1 MIDSLSDR
9 FQALYNPHREVSVDE
24 AMIPF
29 KGRSTLKQYMP
40 QKPVKRGI
48 KVWML
53 ADTTNGYVTS
63 LEVYT
68 GKKGNTTEVGLGGKV
83 VISLTKH
90 LQICES
96 ITYVPKNTNIECV
109 HKCDLSLQVSPHLL

>member
-90 LQICES
+90 LQ
-96 ITYVPKNTNIECV
+96 N
-109 HKCDLSLQVSPHLL
+109 L